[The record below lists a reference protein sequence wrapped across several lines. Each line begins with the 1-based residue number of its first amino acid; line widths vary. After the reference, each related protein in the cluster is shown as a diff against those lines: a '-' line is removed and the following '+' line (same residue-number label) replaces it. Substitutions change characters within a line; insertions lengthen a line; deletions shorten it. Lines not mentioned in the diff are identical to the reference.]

1 MFKSIWKKI
10 KQGSRKTALFILV
23 LLLVANIALSV
34 FMIISE
40 FSFGIPGF
48 AVGINSVIILLGSN
62 LLTVLLLLIG
72 APLIHTMLEDQA
84 ELLLN
89 RKSAFADLELA
100 NVNLTKENDQ
110 LKSQKQLWS
119 QLKGQFCARL
129 ELFDPRN
136 SFYEIKKEKVDVML
150 LKKLGILTAD
160 IPEKSWWESKD
171 TTFDI
176 IHISTRRFNVNFGID
191 LADIKYKVFT
201 KRIKLAGVN
210 ITKLDDVNASKEDLS
225 PIEYCF
231 ILKTK
236 NGKIS
241 MESGEEYKEVIDAFT
256 KYHNETHDQARE
268 KTVNDICVQLT
279 TSIRE
284 KLADKFYPYVEFVD
298 EYDNSF
304 KNLTGDVNSYVSNV
318 LMETWNMALALKEG
332 ASQAFDMQG
341 KMLNGANED

>member
-119 QLKGQFCARL
+119 QLKGQFCAKL
-129 ELFDPRN
+129 ELYDPRN
-136 SFYEIKKEKVDVML
+136 SFYEIKKEKVDDHL
-150 LKKLGILTAD
+150 LQKLGILTAD
-160 IPEKSWWESKD
+160 IPEKSWWESND
-171 TTFDI
+171 TSFDI

-191 LADIKYKVFT
+191 LSNLKYKVFT

-210 ITKLDDVNASKEDLS
+210 ITKFDEVNPSKDDIS
-225 PIEYCF
+225 PMEYCF

-241 MESGEEYKEVIDAFT
+241 MENGDDYKQVIDAFV
-256 KYHNETHDQARE
+256 KYHNEIHE
-268 KTVNDICVQLT
+268 KSRIETANEICEQLT
-279 TSIRE
+279 TSVRE
-284 KLADKFYPYVEFVD
+284 KLTEKFAPFVDFVD
-298 EYDNSF
+298 EYDNTF
-304 KNLTGDVNSYVSNV
+304 KSLTGDVNSYVSNV
-318 LMETWNMALALKEG
+318 LIETWNMALALKEG
-332 ASQAFDMQG
+332 ASQAFDMQA